1 VRSLERQVAAV
12 CRSVGALVARGQTK
26 PVTVTQAV
34 VHSILGAQ
42 RFVRESELKPGRPG
56 FVNGLAWTPVG
67 GEILTI
73 EAIRYPGK
81 GAILLTGQIGDVMK
95 ESAQAALSLVKSR
108 AAELGIAP
116 DAFRDTDLH
125 IHVPA
130 GAVPKDGPSAG
141 AAMFTAIAS
150 LFSDQTVRPDLAM
163 TGEISLRGQ
172 VMPIGG
178 LKEKILAAERAGVTT
193 VLIPKMNEKDLADVP
208 AEVKAKLRIVP
219 VETVDQVLAEA
230 LVPQKRAAQA
240 P

>member
-1 VRSLERQVAAV
+1 
-12 CRSVGALVARGQTK
+12 
-26 PVTVTQAV
+26 
-34 VHSILGAQ
+34 
-42 RFVRESELKPGRPG
+42 
-56 FVNGLAWTPVG
+56 
-67 GEILTI
+67 
-73 EAIRYPGK
+73 
-81 GAILLTGQIGDVMK
+81 MK

-108 AAELGIAP
+108 AADLGIPP

-150 LFSDQTVRPDLAM
+150 LFSDRTVRADLAM

-193 VLIPKMNEKDLADVP
+193 VVIPKMNEKDLADVP
-208 AEVKAKLRIVP
+208 AEVKAKLEIVP
-219 VETVDQVLAEA
+219 VESVDQVLALA
-230 LVPQKRAAQA
+230 LVPLKPAKKSK
-240 P
+240 